1 MLIHV
6 HIGAHKTGTTS
17 IQAFLRGHADALAE
31 GGICVPTAG
40 VIDRRSGHHNIGWGL
55 RGDPRYDPARGALDD
70 LVTELA
76 GSPAAAAVI
85 SSEDFEY
92 LADRPA
98 ALSRLDRTLVGAGH
112 EPRYILFVRRA
123 DTYALSLYA
132 ELRHHGLAIPF
143 RDFAAEV
150 LRTGK
155 FVMRGDWSF
164 HFDAGA
170 FARKWRRAA
179 RGPLEVHSYDA
190 AVAGEGVVPTF
201 LSLIGS
207 PGGLVRAGR
216 DAEVL
221 NTRKPA
227 DIPAVDRV
235 VGGWFLR
242 RRFAACAASAAA
254 ERPWACRPDGR
265 PGPEASGARVEGAR

>member
-17 IQAFLRGHADALAE
+17 IQAFLRGHAGALADA
-31 GGICVPTAG
+31 GIRVPTTG
-40 VIDRRSGHHNIGWGL
+40 VLDQRSGHHNIGWGL
-55 RGDPRYDPARGALDD
+55 RGDPRYDPACGALDD
-70 LVTELA
+70 LVAELA

-92 LADRPA
+92 LANRPA

-112 EPRYILFVRRA
+112 EPRYIFFVRRA

-132 ELRHHGLAIPF
+132 ELRDHGLTIPF
-143 RDFAAEV
+143 CDFAAEV

-170 FARKWRRAA
+170 FARKWRQAA

-190 AVAGEGVVPTF
+190 AIAGEGVVPTF
-201 LSLIGS
+201 LSLIGA
-207 PGGLVRAGR
+207 PDGVVRAGR

-235 VGGWFLR
+235 IGGWRLR
-242 RRFAACAASAAA
+242 RRFAARTA
-254 ERPWACRPDGR
+254 EMR
-265 PGPEASGARVEGAR
+265 